1 MAKGRGW
8 LNQMLDS
15 VYFVIFI
22 IGLIISIGFMAGKL
36 FQKLKIP
43 RVLAFML
50 VGLFLGS
57 AGVISPI
64 LLEKLQPIVEIA
76 LGFIGFAIGSELNI
90 KEVIE
95 NSKKLFA
102 ILILQAMGAFI
113 LVTLFMNFFFGN
125 LYIALIFGA
134 IATTTAPAATL
145 EVIRES
151 GAQGELTQMILNIIA
166 LDDILALMLFSFVI
180 TYAAPTAIWQLST
193 LLAPLLEIGFSLLL
207 GCVLGI
213 IFAKALGL
221 FKDETEWTIVT
232 FAGVLLCTSL
242 ANILQLS
249 SILSAMTFGLTMS
262 NIYSINIK
270 TFEERFE
277 VILLPL
283 FIGFFVL
290 TGAHLNILLLI
301 NVAILVVIFVSI
313 RAVGKVFGAYGGAK
327 LANESNNVKN
337 YLGLSLLSQAGA
349 ALGLAYLAN
358 RQLTLIG
365 EPMLGLLIFN
375 VITGSV
381 LVMELV
387 GPLLVKYSLSR
398 ANECGVSI

>member
-1 MAKGRGW
+1 
-8 LNQMLDS
+8 LLLDS

-43 RVLAFML
+43 RVLAFVL

-57 AGVISPI
+57 VGVISPI

-95 NSKKLFA
+95 NSKKLFI
-102 ILILQAMGAFI
+102 ILIFQAMGAFI

-166 LDDILALMLFSFVI
+166 LDDILALILFSFVI
-180 TYAAPTAIWQLST
+180 TYAAPTAIWQLAI

-207 GCVLGI
+207 G
-213 IFAKALGL
+213 
-221 FKDETEWTIVT
+221 
-232 FAGVLLCTSL
+232 
-242 ANILQLS
+242 
-249 SILSAMTFGLTMS
+249 
-262 NIYSINIK
+262 
-270 TFEERFE
+270 
-277 VILLPL
+277 
-283 FIGFFVL
+283 
-290 TGAHLNILLLI
+290 
-301 NVAILVVIFVSI
+301 
-313 RAVGKVFGAYGGAK
+313 
-327 LANESNNVKN
+327 
-337 YLGLSLLSQAGA
+337 A
-349 ALGLAYLAN
+349 ALGIVFVY
-358 RQLTLIG
+358 
-365 EPMLGLLIFN
+365 E
-375 VITGSV
+375 S
-381 LVMELV
+381 
-387 GPLLVKYSLSR
+387 S
-398 ANECGVSI
+398 